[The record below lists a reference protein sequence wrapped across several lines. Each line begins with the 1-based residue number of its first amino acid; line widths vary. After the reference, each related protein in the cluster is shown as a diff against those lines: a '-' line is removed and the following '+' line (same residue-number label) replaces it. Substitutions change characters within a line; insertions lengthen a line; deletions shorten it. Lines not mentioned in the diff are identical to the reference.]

1 MDDFEEI
8 QERLQHFKTESTL
21 LVMEIG
27 FNIYEKGDLK
37 LETVINELTAPSHP
51 LKQDQEVQGK
61 VLSLMQLMTDWKTE
75 IKTFLSK
82 SPLLGSG
89 LD

>member
-1 MDDFEEI
+1 
-8 QERLQHFKTESTL
+8 
-21 LVMEIG
+21 MEIG
-27 FNIYEKGDLK
+27 FNVYERGDLK

-51 LKQDQEVQGK
+51 LKTDHEVQSM
-61 VLSLMQLMTDWKTE
+61 VIALMQLLTDWKTE
-75 IKTFLSK
+75 IKTFLAK